1 MWCKIFKLGGVSFL
15 LHMRKLPLSLKIIF
29 ILLCDIF
36 SFKNFKFGGVSKF
49 FILIGYDISSGPVI
63 G

>member
-1 MWCKIFKLGGVSFL
+1 MQNFQVGGVSFL
-15 LHMRKLPLSLKIIF
+15 LHMRKLPPSLKIIF

-36 SFKNFKFGGVSKF
+36 SCKNFKFGGVSKF
-49 FILIGYDISSGPVI
+49 FILIGHHISSGSVI